1 MAFFKH
7 TQPVGTTSGDD
18 TPKPTLPA
26 GPETKDG
33 LRDFWQHWD
42 YLMGLVNELDEFG
55 VDVLDAVGLT
65 LNEAILAEVDL
76 GTDIKAGDVLIEKG
90 TKVRPQMVGLLTGM
104 GIRRVMARPNPR
116 VLVIALSEAAMPA
129 SFMVA
134 AEVQAAGAQ
143 THRMEFVFSSAT
155 QVVTSII
162 EQLVRSDLVVTVGGL
177 GEAGLDLRA
186 VADQIGPSSFTPVA
200 INPGSDHG
208 FALAEERTPLLALP
222 AEVYPAFVLTKLL
235 VEPMISKLM
244 GAGTDPILFSA
255 HLAQPL
261 RVAPG
266 RLTCVPATVTDARMT
281 ITGRPTGL
289 EGLNTIYRA
298 NALAILS
305 SPTGLLDRGSEA
317 FYLPLG

>member
-7 TQPVGTTSGDD
+7 KPVETEPGDD
-18 TPKPTLPA
+18 NPKPALPL
-26 GPETKDG
+26 GPEPKDG
-33 LRDFWQHWD
+33 LRDFWAHWD
-42 YLMGLVNELDEFG
+42 FLMGLVHELDEFG

-65 LNEAILAEVDL
+65 LNESILAEADL
-76 GTDIKAGDVLIEKG
+76 GPDIHPGDVLVEKG
-90 TKVRPQMVGLLTGM
+90 TKVKPRMVGLLTGM

-129 SFMVA
+129 SFLVA

-177 GEAGLDLRA
+177 GEAGLDLRQ
-186 VADQIGPSSFTPVA
+186 VADQIGPNDFTPVA
-200 INPGSDHG
+200 INPGSEHG
-208 FALAEERTPLLALP
+208 FALAEQRTPLLALP
-222 AEVYPAFVLTKLL
+222 GEIYPAFVLTKLL
-235 VEPMISKLM
+235 VEPMIAKLM
-244 GAGTDPILFSA
+244 GAGTDPTLYSA
-255 HLAQPL
+255 RLAQPL
-261 RVAPG
+261 RVAPE
-266 RLTCVPATVTDARMT
+266 RLTCVPATVADGRMRV
-281 ITGRPTGL
+281 TGRPTGL

-298 NALAILS
+298 NALAVLS
-305 SPTGLLDRGSEA
+305 ATAGLLDRGSEA